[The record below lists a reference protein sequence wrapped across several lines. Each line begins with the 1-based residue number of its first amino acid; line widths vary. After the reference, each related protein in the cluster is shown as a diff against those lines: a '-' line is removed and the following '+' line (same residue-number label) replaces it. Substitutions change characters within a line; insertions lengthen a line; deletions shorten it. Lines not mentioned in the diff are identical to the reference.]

1 MGVEDLTWHHT
12 PASSLTGPTGS
23 WSVARAPSEESLSA
37 VVVEV
42 ESFAFASLGVK
53 GLWDAQDAV
62 WILRSCV
69 RFDPGGGRNRTSVGA
84 NKEQRKGWGGIERK
98 RARGM
103 GNINK
108 ASKKNS
114 KRKKVRKNSTAF
126 S

>member
-1 MGVEDLTWHHT
+1 M
-12 PASSLTGPTGS
+12 
-23 WSVARAPSEESLSA
+23 ARAPSEESLSA

-84 NKEQRKGWGGIERK
+84 NKEQRKGWGGD
-98 RARGM
+98 
-103 GNINK
+103 
-108 ASKKNS
+108 
-114 KRKKVRKNSTAF
+114 RKKEGERDGKHQQGF
-126 S
+126 